1 MKLKKEEIEAKT
13 WKIEEIFQDIEGD
26 SENVKMTIP
35 SEIAEYLGLE
45 EGGEVRI
52 QTTENGLIITK
63 IG

>member
-52 QTTENGLIITK
+52 QATENGLIITK